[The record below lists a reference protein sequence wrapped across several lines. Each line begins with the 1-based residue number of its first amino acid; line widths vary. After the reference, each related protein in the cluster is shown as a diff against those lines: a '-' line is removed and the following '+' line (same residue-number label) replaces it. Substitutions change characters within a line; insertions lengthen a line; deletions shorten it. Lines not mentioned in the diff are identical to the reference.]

1 MTLTIAD
8 LLLAPAYSTKQG
20 IDMTVANQQK
30 PKRDMGY
37 VVVGIITAGIFAMI
51 MLAAA
56 LLEEEDPQAILLAQQ
71 KWAQND
77 LLLNSLQRYTAVYQ
91 KLDRAVDKKALALS
105 YVQRITKDLL
115 MFPSKDG
122 ARVRVVLPTQTVDN
136 TTVMV
141 LKEISLGTSDNG
153 LFKAFRNVLDPAPR
167 REPPIYIAE
176 VDQLLR
182 YVISGNGNTEI
193 VAGINK

>member
-8 LLLAPAYSTKQG
+8 LLLAPAYSIKQG
-20 IDMTVANQQK
+20 INMTAEQQK

-37 VVVGIITAGIFAMI
+37 VVVGIITAGVFAMV
-51 MLAAA
+51 MLAAV
-56 LLEEEDPQAILLAQQ
+56 LQEEEDPQAILLAQQ

-91 KLDRAVDKKALALS
+91 KLDRAVDKKALAVS

-122 ARVRVVLPTQTVDN
+122 ASIRFVLPAKTEDN
-136 TTVMV
+136 ITVMV

-153 LFKAFRNVLDPAPR
+153 LFNAFREVLAPKPH

-182 YVISGNGNTEI
+182 YVISGNGNTAM